1 MCTSIDMWCNI
12 YDFKSFLLN
21 TATYLSLIILVF
33 IVMYFFWKK
42 RPKIKIAKFVLI
54 YIAIVMVIRFFI
66 IAAANIWNF

>member
-54 YIAIVMVIRFFI
+54 YIAIVMVICFFI